1 MSVNVL
7 PKKSRLEV
15 AQSHHSLIFC
25 LLKLLEFSCLAH
37 GHLCNSNEGG
47 LFNLSVQTNKKLIS
61 NGENQVVTCEM
72 LLFTY

>member
-1 MSVNVL
+1 MNIL

-25 LLKLLEFSCLAH
+25 LLKLLEFSCLAQ
-37 GHLCNSNEGG
+37 GHPSNSNEGG
-47 LFNLSVQTNKKLIS
+47 LFILSVQTNKKVIS
-61 NGENQVVTCEM
+61 NGENVVVTCEM